1 MIEPNVSIGLI
12 LIAKDAGL
20 ALEVGSLNRNAPGIL
35 VAFLSQFLLRRIGL
49 KSVIVQPVLA
59 GTMLS
64 PN

>member
-1 MIEPNVSIGLI
+1 
-12 LIAKDAGL
+12 
-20 ALEVGSLNRNAPGIL
+20 LEVGSLNRNAPGIL